1 MTGVDDLWIGIG
13 GVVLLITLVA
23 IGVRVYVAA
32 ALTGFLGLLALKGWN
47 VAAAVAGTIPHSK
60 TVTYPLSVLPLFIL
74 IGFLAFHAG
83 LTAKLF
89 EAARRWVGWVPG
101 GLAVSTVF
109 ASAGFAA
116 VSGASTATAAVFS
129 RVAIPDMLKN
139 RYGRRLTAGVIA
151 AGGTLASL
159 IPPSAIL
166 VIYAIIVEESVGKLL
181 LAGLL
186 PGVVSVLIYAG
197 LIVGMCTFRPD
208 LGKPI
213 HGFSWRQRFAS
224 LPGALPIFLVVAI
237 IFGALYSGAATP
249 TEAGALGAMVVFAL
263 YAYRAWRERA
273 AALMG
278 KRLREALMET
288 AKLTVM
294 IFTLIWGVFLFV
306 RFLGFAGLPEAFAD
320 WVVTLDMPPLLIII
334 CILLA
339 YAVLGMF
346 MDAIGMLVLTL
357 PVVYPAVVALG
368 YDPIWFGIVVVKMA
382 EICLITPPIG
392 LNCFVVA
399 GVARE
404 LRADDGGSLA
414 IPLQDVFRGIGPF
427 FVADVRLDELEHEN
441 GVRILLAVE
450 SGSRAWGFPSPD
462 SDLTCASS
470 TPTTATGTCR
480 WTRGAM
486 SRVLCCGCRKR
497 WGDQMT
503 ALITHSACLEH
514 EMDSGHPER
523 PEAVGAI
530 EDLISRKGRSREL
543 GEGQRSCVLD
553 ELACRR
559 SFATSRRPGFSTRS
573 TCVDGPSPP
582 QGDRYSR
589 RGRRVRGQPCPTRI
603 LPGSTRSPTSVR

>member
-1 MTGVDDLWIGIG
+1 MNEALLAGIVGVAAL
-13 GVVLLITLVA
+13 VVLVA
-23 IGVRVYVAA
+23 VGVRVYVAA
-32 ALTGFLGLLALKGWN
+32 ALTGFLGLVWLKGWD

-83 LTAKLF
+83 LTRRLF
-89 EAARRWVGWVPG
+89 AAARCWVGWVPG
-101 GLAVSTVF
+101 GLAVATVF

-129 RVAIPDMLKN
+129 RVAIPDLLRS
-139 RYGRRLTAGVIA
+139 RYGKRLTAGAIA

-186 PGVVSVLIYAG
+186 PGLVSVLIYAG
-197 LIVGMCTFRPD
+197 LIVTLCVARPE
-208 LGKPI
+208 LGRPVRGI
-213 HGFSWRQRFAS
+213 GWGERLAS
-224 LPGALPIFLVVAI
+224 LPGALPIVLVVGI

-249 TEAGALGAMVVFAL
+249 TEAGALGAMVVFVI
-263 YAYRAWRERA
+263 YAWRSWRQRGEA
-273 AALMG
+273 DASGTFAS
-278 KRLREALMET
+278 RLREALMET

-294 IFTLIWGVFLFV
+294 IFTLVWGVFLFV
-306 RFLGFAGLPEAFAD
+306 RFLGFAGLPAAFAD
-320 WVVTLDMPPLLIII
+320 WVVALDMPPLAIVV

-404 LRADDGGSLA
+404 LRGPGGESLA
-414 IPLQDVFRGIGPF
+414 IPLQDVFRGIAPF
-427 FVADVRLDELEHEN
+427 FVADVLT
-441 GVRILLAVE
+441 VAVLLAV
-450 SGSRAWGFPSPD
+450 PD
-462 SDLTCASS
+462 L
-470 TPTTATGTCR
+470 
-480 WTRGAM
+480 
-486 SRVLCCGCRKR
+486 VL
-497 WGDQMT
+497 W
-503 ALITHSACLEH
+503 
-514 EMDSGHPER
+514 
-523 PEAVGAI
+523 
-530 EDLISRKGRSREL
+530 
-543 GEGQRSCVLD
+543 
-553 ELACRR
+553 
-559 SFATSRRPGFSTRS
+559 
-573 TCVDGPSPP
+573 
-582 QGDRYSR
+582 
-589 RGRRVRGQPCPTRI
+589 
-603 LPGSTRSPTSVR
+603 LPRTMG